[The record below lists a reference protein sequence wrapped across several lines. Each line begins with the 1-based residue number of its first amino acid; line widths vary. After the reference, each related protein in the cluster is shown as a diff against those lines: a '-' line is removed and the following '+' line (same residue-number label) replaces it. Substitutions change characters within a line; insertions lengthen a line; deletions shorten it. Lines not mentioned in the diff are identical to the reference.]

1 MTYKNT
7 RTNNKYINNAN
18 IDNTIITRNNSIKRV
33 FYSVEIILPLCL

>member
-18 IDNTIITRNNSIKRV
+18 IDSTIILHNNITIHGV
-33 FYSVEIILPLCL
+33 I